1 MPTPRQILK
10 KRVDDSLRGLRNN
23 QRAAV
28 KEVLA
33 DLNKTKTELTTLL
46 KGAER
51 FEMGYYRSI
60 LRGVNEKIDEFTGRM
75 GKSVTDGQVQSF
87 NAGSQLVPEVLKG
100 VGIDIAFG
108 KLSDELIVTAKK
120 LSVDYIKDMSKA
132 MKDDIAREIRGAIL
146 KGENSFDAARKI
158 DKIIGTSKTTGYLNR
173 SDVIARTEIGRAYS
187 IARQAKDEQVAEKV
201 PKLKKQWVTGFNP
214 RNKDMGGGRGFIS
227 HSEVDGQIR
236 DVDQPFDVGGEQM
249 MAPRMGEKP
258 ENNVGCNCSSIPYM
272 EEWA

>member
-75 GKSVTDGQVQSF
+75 GKSVTDGQIQSF

-258 ENNVGCNCSSIPYM
+258 ENNVNCNCQSVPYM
-272 EEWA
+272 EEWS